1 MKPHTIAY
9 YFKEAS
15 TGLRRNGWMMFAS
28 VGITLVMFI
37 ILGFFLAITANLDYI
52 ARDVEGKLEITA
64 YLDDGAAAESISV
77 LQTQINAIP
86 SVKGS
91 VFVSNAEALTRLS
104 ERLGNRS
111 DLLAGYESDNPL
123 RNAFEITT
131 TEVEQVSVVA
141 AALEKLNG
149 IAEVKY
155 GREEVEKLLS
165 ITTAIRYGMAV
176 LMLAL
181 GIATLFVMMNTI
193 RLTVFARRQ
202 EIQIMKY
209 VGATD
214 WFIRWPF
221 ILEGMIMGVFG
232 ALLAGGFVFLIYHYF
247 VGYVMAS
254 IPFLPVLPVYPF
266 IRGLLF
272 TLTAGGA
279 LIGIMGSALSL
290 GRYLKV

>member
-9 YFKEAS
+9 YFKEAF

-37 ILGFFLAITANLDYI
+37 ILGLFQVLTANLDYI

-64 YLDDGAAAESISV
+64 YLDDQVAQEGIAL
-77 LQTQINAIP
+77 LQRQIEAIP
-86 SVKGS
+86 AVKET
-91 VFVSNAEALTRLS
+91 VFVSNAEALIRLS
-104 ERLGNRS
+104 EKLGSRS

-123 RNAFEITT
+123 RNSFEVTT
-131 TEVEQVSVVA
+131 TEIEQVAVVA
-141 AALEKLNG
+141 SDLGKLNG

-165 ITTAIRYGMAV
+165 ITKAIRYGMAA

-181 GIATLFVMMNTI
+181 ATATLFVMMNTI

-221 ILEGMIMGVFG
+221 ILEGMIMGIFG
-232 ALLAGGFVFLIYHYF
+232 AMLAGGFIFLIYHYF
-247 VGYVMAS
+247 VGYVMTT
-254 IPFLPVLPVYPF
+254 IPFLPVLPVFPF
-266 IRGLLF
+266 MRGLFF
-272 TLTAGGA
+272 TLIAGGA
-279 LIGIMGSALSL
+279 LIGIIGSALSL